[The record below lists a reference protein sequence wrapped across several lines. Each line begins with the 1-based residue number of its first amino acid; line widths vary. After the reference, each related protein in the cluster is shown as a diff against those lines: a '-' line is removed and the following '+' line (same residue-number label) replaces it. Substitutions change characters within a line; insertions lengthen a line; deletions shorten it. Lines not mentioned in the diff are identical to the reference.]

1 MNRRQP
7 RMTVPTH
14 FRLVITLVAIGVLLC
29 PLAQAEPVGPTARG
43 KTVTKIVSTMLSHTH
58 LLQHPLDDE
67 ISERFLN
74 SFLRSL
80 DPMKV
85 YFTQQDVDEFLS
97 KQYDLDDRVRQGDIQ
112 FAYDVF
118 DRFLSRVDERVALV
132 ENLLSEDH
140 DFSVD
145 ESIITDPDH
154 IEYAANEQVMRD
166 RWRKRVKYDLLV
178 QKSDEVDPEEAT
190 EKLLRRY
197 RSFRTRMHQT
207 DEDEL
212 LERYLTSL
220 STSYDPHTSYMSP
233 STLENF
239 EIAMRLELD
248 GIGASLQF
256 EDGYTVVH
264 KIIPGGAAD
273 RDGRLK
279 PEDKIVGV
287 GQGEDGEIDD
297 VVDMKLSEVVQMI
310 RGKRGTVVRLQ
321 VMPEGKSST
330 ETINITRDKIELKDS
345 EARGEITERGAKPDG
360 SPYRIGVIELP
371 SFYLDMDAAR
381 RRLPNY
387 KSTTRDVR
395 AILNRF
401 KQKGIDAVVMDLR
414 YNGGGSLNEAIKLTG
429 LFIDRGPVVQVKG
442 PDGRVQSHDDTDP
455 GVEWGGPLV
464 VLINKFSAS
473 ASEIFAGA
481 IQDYRRGLI
490 VGDHATHGK
499 GTVQTLRDLS
509 ENFFV
514 GPNRPQLGA
523 LKITMQ
529 QFYRPNGDSTQNRG
543 VLADVELPSVTT
555 FLDVGESD
563 LDYAVEFDRVNP
575 AGFRSN
581 GLVDSLMIEEL
592 VRRSE
597 HRRSGSSDFQKLK
610 QKIER
615 YLDQK
620 ERATV
625 SLNEATF
632 LMERAELDADEEEEK
647 ELEQLNDPDD
657 QVVERSFYFDE
668 ALDITVD
675 YLGLINANAQ
685 ARTRGGN
692 ASARSLGQV
701 E

>member
-1 MNRRQP
+1 MHAAP
-7 RMTVPTH
+7 
-14 FRLVITLVAIGVLLC
+14 I
-29 PLAQAEPVGPTARG
+29 GPTARG
-43 KTVTKIVSTMLSHTH
+43 KTVTKIVSSMLARTH

-67 ISERFLN
+67 ISERCLQTYFDA
-74 SFLRSL
+74 L

-85 YFTQQDVDEFLS
+85 YFTLSDYNEFLNS
-97 KQYDLDDRVRQGDIQ
+97 QHDLDDRVQQGDVQ

-118 DRFLSRVDERVALV
+118 DRFLSLEDELVALV
-132 ENLLSEDH
+132 ERLLDEEH

-145 ESIITDPDH
+145 ESIITDPDK
-154 IEYAANEQVMRD
+154 IEYATDESVIED
-166 RWRKRVKYDLLV
+166 RWRKRIKYDLLV
-178 QKSDEVDPEEAT
+178 QKADEVEFEEAR

-197 RSFRTRMHQT
+197 QSFAKRMHQT

-220 STSYDPHTSYMSP
+220 STSYDPHTAYMSP

-264 KIIPGGAAD
+264 KVIPGGAAD

-279 PEDKIVGV
+279 PEDRIVGV
-287 GQGEDGEIDD
+287 GQGEDGELED
-297 VVDMKLSEVVQMI
+297 VVDMKLSDVVQRI
-310 RGKRGTVVRLQ
+310 RGRRGTIVRLQ
-321 VMPEGKSST
+321 VMPAGKTTSQ
-330 ETINITRDKIELKDS
+330 IYNITRDTIELKDS
-345 EARGEITERGAKPDG
+345 EARGDITERGTKPDG
-360 SPYRIGVIELP
+360 TPYRIGVIELP

-381 RRLPNY
+381 RRLPDF
-387 KSTTRDVR
+387 KSTTRDVQ
-395 AILNRF
+395 AIIDRFNRE
-401 KQKGIDAVVMDLR
+401 GVDAVVMDLR
-414 YNGGGSLNEAIKLTG
+414 YNGGGSLSEAIKLTG

-442 PDGRVQSHDDTDP
+442 PDGRVEHHDDSEP
-455 GVEWGGPLV
+455 GVAWDGPLV

-499 GTVQTLRDLS
+499 GTVQTLREVSDS
-509 ENFFV
+509 FFV

-555 FLDVGESD
+555 YLDVGESD
-563 LDYAVEFDRVNP
+563 LDYAVAFDKVNP
-575 AGFRSN
+575 ARFRTES
-581 GLVDSLMIEEL
+581 MIDLPTIAEL

-597 HRRSGSSDFQKLK
+597 VRRSASEDFQKLT

-615 YLDQK
+615 YLEQK
-620 ERATV
+620 ERASV
-625 SLNEATF
+625 SLNESTF
-632 LMERAELDADEEEEK
+632 FAERAELDADEEEEK
-647 ELEQLNDPDD
+647 ELEQLADPDD

-668 ALDITVD
+668 AMDVTVV
-675 YLGLINANAQ
+675 YLGLI
-685 ARTRGGN
+685 GGN
-692 ASARSLGQV
+692 PQANLQRRPGGADLGRID
-701 E
+701 